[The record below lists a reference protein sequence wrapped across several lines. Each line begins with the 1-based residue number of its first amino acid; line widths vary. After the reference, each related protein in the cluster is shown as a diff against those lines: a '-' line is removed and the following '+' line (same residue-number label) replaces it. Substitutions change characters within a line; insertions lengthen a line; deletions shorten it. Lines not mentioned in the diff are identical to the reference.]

1 MKVVSVC
8 VEGKTTGWKNMPAS
22 SGWIDGCDEHRRLL
36 EEDLYDLRNLPAIYL
51 LDKDQRIILKNATV
65 PRLEQVLE
73 QLK

>member
-1 MKVVSVC
+1 MKQVVAFVLLCWCLHVSLQAQTVAFPLPE
-8 VEGKTTGWKNMPAS
+8 VPKLLTTPTDRAN
-22 SGWIDGCDEHRRLL
+22 
-36 EEDLYDLRNLPAIYL
+36 YL